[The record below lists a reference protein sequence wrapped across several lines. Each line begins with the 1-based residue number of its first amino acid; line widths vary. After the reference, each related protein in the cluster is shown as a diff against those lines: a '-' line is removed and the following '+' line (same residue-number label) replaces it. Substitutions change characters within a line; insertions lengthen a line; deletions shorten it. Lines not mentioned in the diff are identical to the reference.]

1 VRPYPVDVSDAE
13 GTMGQDG
20 VMDFLKAKERGDEAQ
35 FFRKWDEELLRKL
48 RERANLD
55 AMTRALAEKLQV
67 EDPELLQQVVAQG
80 VSLETGPAF
89 LLAPLVQIAWAE
101 GSVSKAEREVI
112 LRIAHER
119 GIEDGSPSH
128 AKLLEWL
135 AHRPA
140 DMLFETSEECIKRGL
155 SLLPDLE
162 RQERI
167 KQVLEQCRRVAM
179 ASSSNKLAHFLGL
192 APAVSEQEEI
202 VLAAITAKLTL

>member
-1 VRPYPVDVSDAE
+1 
-13 GTMGQDG
+13 MGQDG

-67 EDPELLQQVVAQG
+67 EDPQLLQQVIAQG

-89 LLAPLVQIAWAE
+89 LLAPLVQMAWAE
-101 GSVSKAEREVI
+101 AGVTKAEREVI
-112 LRIAHER
+112 LKIAHER

-155 SLLPDLE
+155 SLLPEHE
-162 RQERI
+162 RRERI
-167 KQVLEQCRRVAM
+167 GQIVAQCRRVAA
-179 ASSSNKLAHFLGL
+179 ASSSNKLAHFIGL
-192 APAVSEQEEI
+192 SPSVSEKEEL